1 MMSTSAVTEK
11 TWVAFG
17 PAGAIGTIRR
27 DERGYAVRL
36 LDDSMH
42 RGVYDSLAVAKSAL
56 YAAMLPGSDWPEF
69 REH

>member
-1 MMSTSAVTEK
+1 MTTSSVTEK

-17 PAGAIGTIRR
+17 PAGAIGTIHRS
-27 DERGYAVRL
+27 DEGYAVRL
-36 LDDSMH
+36 LDDSTH
-42 RGVYDSLAVAKSAL
+42 RGVYEALDVAKSAL

>member
-1 MMSTSAVTEK
+1 MSPSTVTEK

-17 PAGAIGTIRR
+17 PVGAIGTIRR
-27 DERGYAVRL
+27 SEEGYAVRM
-36 LDDSMH
+36 LDDSAH
-42 RGVYDSLAVAKSAL
+42 RGVYESLDVAKSAL